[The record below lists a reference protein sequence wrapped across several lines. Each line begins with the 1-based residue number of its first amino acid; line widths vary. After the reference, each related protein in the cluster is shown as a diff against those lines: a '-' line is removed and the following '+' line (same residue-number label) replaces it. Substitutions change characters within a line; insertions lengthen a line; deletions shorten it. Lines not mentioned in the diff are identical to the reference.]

1 VDGARSVTNQRQAG
15 CGVENQ
21 GDACLGPERRLLY
34 YDNVMFVIEQVQRI
48 KAQSSSAASP
58 PAFLWRNGLEGPRR
72 RRSAGLTK
80 HHGLGWRLLFV
91 VDGIFDGI
99 FVRYFGCPF
108 VTHKHAGTTSS
119 RFTSASMTADWK
131 LTEPKRIIDV
141 EWMDVECTAEKGD

>member
-58 PAFLWRNGLEGPRR
+58 PAFLLAKRFGGASSATQC
-72 RRSAGLTK
+72 RS
-80 HHGLGWRLLFV
+80 
-91 VDGIFDGI
+91 DE
-99 FVRYFGCPF
+99 
-108 VTHKHAGTTSS
+108 TS
-119 RFTSASMTADWK
+119 RTGMA
-131 LTEPKRIIDV
+131 LII
-141 EWMDVECTAEKGD
+141 CR